1 MNPMRLEINDVDKK
15 MEENKMNALTNKTK
29 KMVVALDFSTYSRSV
44 FEYAVNMARSIQS
57 EITILH
63 IINKKTI
70 DVAKKQFEADQLEF
84 FPVSEYIAGEKRRRT
99 AKFETLVHDCQAE
112 DISIK
117 IQIEDGI
124 PSVEIL
130 RFLDKE
136 TADYCVIGQ
145 KGRSDLP
152 EFLFG
157 TVAEKVFRHSPI
169 SVLSLRF

>member
-1 MNPMRLEINDVDKK
+1 MK
-15 MEENKMNALTNKTK
+15 ALTNKTK
-29 KMVVALDFSTYSRSV
+29 KMVVTLDFSTYSKSI
-44 FEYAVNMARSIQS
+44 FEYAINMARSIQS

-63 IINKKTI
+63 IINKKAI
-70 DVAKKQFEADQLEF
+70 DFAKKQFEADQLEF

-99 AKFETLVHDCQAE
+99 AKLETLIHECQAE
-112 DISIK
+112 DITTK
-117 IQIEDGI
+117 IQIEAGI
-124 PSVEIL
+124 PSVEIIK
-130 RFLDKE
+130 FLDKE

-145 KGRSDLP
+145 KGKTDLP